1 MEEISKDGKMFLVIV
16 EKRTKKVDDHYEVPL
31 PYRDGN
37 LHLPNNKEQAIRR
50 MQQLK
55 KRFQKDPG
63 FFNSYTKQI
72 EELILKGYAKHSSSN
87 SIKGKTWYLLHH
99 GVKDASK
106 PGKVRIVFDCSTNY
120 GGTSL
125 NNKLL
130 SGPDLSTQLAGVLI
144 RFHTEELAFMGDAEA
159 MYYQVQVPKEQKC
172 FKVSLVGR

>member
-1 MEEISKDGKMFLVIV
+1 MTEISKDDKVFLAIV
-16 EKRTKKVDDHYEVPL
+16 ERGTKKFDEHYEVPL

-37 LHLPNNKEQAIRR
+37 LQLPKNKDQTISR

-55 KRFQKDPG
+55 KRFQKNLE

-72 EELILKGYAKHSSSN
+72 EELILKGYAKWSSSN

-99 GVKDASK
+99 GFKHASK
-106 PGKVRIVFDCSTNY
+106 PGKVRIVFDYSTNY

-130 SGPDLSTQLAGVLI
+130 SGPDLTNQLAGGTDKIL
-144 RFHTEELAFMGDAEA
+144 H
-159 MYYQVQVPKEQKC
+159 
-172 FKVSLVGR
+172 